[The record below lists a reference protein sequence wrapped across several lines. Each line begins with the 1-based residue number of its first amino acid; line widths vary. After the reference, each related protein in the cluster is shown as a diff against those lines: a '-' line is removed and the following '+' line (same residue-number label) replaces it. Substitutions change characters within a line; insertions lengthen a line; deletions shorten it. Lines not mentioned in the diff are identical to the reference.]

1 MSWIIILAH
10 MGSARQCGSH
20 SRSSPARAYHVRD
33 TSCRSDIG
41 PRAPHGQRGNARQ
54 MEQVMCDRL
63 TCVLSAHPRGAP
75 AVRERKR
82 APKSG
87 RAGALTDRHASERA
101 SSSMSVAFK
110 ASLCSRKRPTT
121 GAGRPCCP
129 RARWTPSAAGRP
141 REPGT
146 CAPSSLA
153 CGSSGRP
160 KRAPAPMLLF
170 DLICTQNYTPS
181 APFQQGL
188 QTVYYTHTNP
198 PPHTGFPM
206 NTRRLCRSVNKI
218 HLSSSEDVSRRY
230 SY

>member
-1 MSWIIILAH
+1 MW
-10 MGSARQCGSH
+10 
-20 SRSSPARAYHVRD
+20 
-33 TSCRSDIG
+33 
-41 PRAPHGQRGNARQ
+41 
-54 MEQVMCDRL
+54 DRL

-82 APKSG
+82 APRSG

-101 SSSMSVAFK
+101 SSSMSVAFN

-129 RARWTPSAAGRP
+129 RARWAPSAAGRP

-160 KRAPAPMLLF
+160 KRAPAPILCCAS
-170 DLICTQNYTPS
+170 LIQFTPMIYTPMGVARRERS
-181 APFQQGL
+181 FPTRFTDCLLHAAQ
-188 QTVYYTHTNP
+188 NP
-198 PPHTGFPM
+198 PPQTGSTNRYPYRMDTEKRFEPQEGSPM
-206 NTRRLCRSVNKI
+206 HLNRLRI
-218 HLSSSEDVSRRY
+218 TEL
-230 SY
+230 